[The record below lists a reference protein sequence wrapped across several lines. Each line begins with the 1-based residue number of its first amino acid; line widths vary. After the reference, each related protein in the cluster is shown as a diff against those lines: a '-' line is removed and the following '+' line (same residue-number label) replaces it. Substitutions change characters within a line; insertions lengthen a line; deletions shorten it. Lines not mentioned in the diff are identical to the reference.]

1 MRYDPSRRANAQSGM
16 GVRFTPNQLSEMHGS
31 PQYSPNPQ
39 QQQQPQSLPSN
50 SSQPPPQVE
59 AVTVNETD

>member
-1 MRYDPSRRANAQSGM
+1 M
-16 GVRFTPNQLSEMHGS
+16 GVRFTPNQLPEMHGS

-39 QQQQPQSLPSN
+39 QQQQQQQQPSN